1 MSMMFSSRE
10 RNRSSVPDGGFRE
23 GFMAVSPSLR
33 TENHATARK
42 GIPFRK
48 LQGFE
53 AETAESCKN
62 DYFKTTGRD

>member
-23 GFMAVSPSLR
+23 GFMAVSPSLQR

-42 GIPFRK
+42 GIP
-48 LQGFE
+48 
-53 AETAESCKN
+53 
-62 DYFKTTGRD
+62 